1 MLPLLACPH
10 PERGTNGTQC
20 CDCEPDALNTPD
32 GARSR
37 FQGVARKRARDDADR
52 IADRRLTLD
61 RCLDQVSACE
71 TRHLKSSQATARSTT
86 TSLHE
91 FASLTPRAGYFFA
104 S

>member
-1 MLPLLACPH
+1 MGLEVVSRASRANVLA
-10 PERGTNGTQC
+10 T
-20 CDCEPDALNTPD
+20 TPI
-32 GARSR
+32 
-37 FQGVARKRARDDADR
+37 R
-52 IADRRLTLD
+52 ITDRRLTLD